1 MTSIFSVPFEP
12 IGNGLR
18 ALSLSGSIGN
28 IVAICLYIIF
38 CSSPIIYYFFIRKCK
53 KHTAKDELLWI
64 ISLCLFGGLY
74 LYINPGM
81 INEISGLSQLTKASL
96 PVVGC
101 SIWSIIIFY
110 VLLCI
115 LHGAEKKEASS
126 LLSIIYN
133 IILAIVVV
141 TIFGLGVQ
149 VYSLATEITSV
160 ASANSD
166 PFFEPLYD
174 GITDEFMGYDFNF
187 NTTYIWLITE
197 CLLGCIPSIMLL
209 RILFIARNI
218 VKKLQV
224 DSFDE
229 TAIDKLRK
237 LSQSCNHVVIA
248 IGLLT
253 VVQNFAQ
260 LLLVKYLPSTN
271 YEVVF
276 PIYTLLF
283 VFIIMLLA
291 RKFSENRD
299 LKLDNDS
306 FI

>member
-1 MTSIFSVPFEP
+1 MTTIFSFPFEP

-18 ALSLSGSIGN
+18 ALSLSGDIGN
-28 IVAICLYIIF
+28 ILSICLYIIF
-38 CSSPIIYYFFIRKCK
+38 CGSPIIYYFFVRKKK
-53 KHTAKDELLWI
+53 KHTAKDEMLWL

-74 LYINPGM
+74 LYINPGT
-81 INEISGLSQLTKASL
+81 INEISGLSHLTANSL
-96 PVVGC
+96 FAIGC
-101 SIWSIIIFY
+101 CIWSVIIFY

-115 LHGAEKKEASS
+115 LHGIEEKESVD
-126 LLSIIYN
+126 LLSIIRN
-133 IILAIVVV
+133 IIIAIIVLTILDLVVQ
-141 TIFGLGVQ
+141 G
-149 VYSLATEITSV
+149 YSLVTEIISV
-160 ASANSD
+160 ADGNSD
-166 PFFEPLYD
+166 PFLEPLYD
-174 GITDEFMGYDFNF
+174 GMTDNFMGYDFNF
-187 NTTYIWLITE
+187 NGTYIWLIVKYM
-197 CLLGCIPSIMLL
+197 LNCIPSFMLL
-209 RILFIARNI
+209 RILHIAKNI
-218 VKKLQV
+218 VKKLQI

-229 TAIDKLRK
+229 TAIERLGKLA
-237 LSQSCNHVVIA
+237 SSCKNVVIA

-253 VVQNFAQ
+253 VTQNFAQ
-260 LLLVKYLPSTN
+260 FFLIRYLLSTN

>member
-1 MTSIFSVPFEP
+1 MTTIFSFPFEP

-28 IVAICLYIIF
+28 ILAIFLYIIF
-38 CSSPIIYYFFIRKCK
+38 CGSPIIYYFFLRKK
-53 KHTAKDELLWI
+53 KRHTAKDELLWL
-64 ISLCLFGGLY
+64 ISICLFGGLY

-81 INEISGLSQLTKASL
+81 INEISGLSQLTAASL

-115 LHGAEKKEASS
+115 LYGAEKTEEAS

-133 IILAIVVV
+133 IILAIIVV
-141 TIFGLGVQ
+141 TIIGLGVQ
-149 VYSLATEITSV
+149 GYSLVTEITSV
-160 ASANSD
+160 ANASSD
-166 PFFEPLYD
+166 SFFAPLYD
-174 GITDEFMGYDFNF
+174 AMTDEFMGYDFNF
-187 NTTYIWLITE
+187 NATYIWLIAK
-197 CLLGCIPSIMLL
+197 CLLNCIPSIMLL
-209 RILFIARNI
+209 RILLIAKNI
-218 VKKLQV
+218 VKKLQIN
-224 DSFDE
+224 SFDE
-229 TAIDKLRK
+229 TAIARLGR
-237 LSQSCNHVVIA
+237 LASSCKNVVMA

-253 VVQNFAQ
+253 VIQNFAQ
-260 LLLVKYLPSTN
+260 LLLVKYLLSTN